1 MVDTRPAAVSHRG
14 GRARRTNDELARV
27 ATGRHMRRI
36 INETTDN
43 TLVCCAAGGYIDVM
57 TC

>member
-1 MVDTRPAAVSHRG
+1 MSHRG